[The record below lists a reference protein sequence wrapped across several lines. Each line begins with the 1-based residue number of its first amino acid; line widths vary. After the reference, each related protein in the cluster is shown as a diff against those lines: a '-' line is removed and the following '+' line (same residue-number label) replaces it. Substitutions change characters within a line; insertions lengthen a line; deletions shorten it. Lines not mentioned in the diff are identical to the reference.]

1 MNDFLYTYSED
12 SYSENGEDGIN
23 KKILEHLGINEG
35 VILEIG
41 AWDGFFASNCANLWS
56 KNKNFK
62 GILIEST
69 NRLDLKLEE
78 KFKNINCFVELVSI
92 ENTLEKIIDGSKF
105 EVTNENFV
113 LASIDVD
120 GDDLNVCKSL
130 GKYKP
135 IILIVEPNGN
145 LIEKINP
152 EGWTIK
158 ELVDWGSDFGYEF
171 IGTSGH
177 VGKHSGNVYL
187 IREDY
192 KDKFDICKKPWL
204 ERGILLPEGIIY

>member
-1 MNDFLYTYSED
+1 MLF
-12 SYSENGEDGIN
+12 
-23 KKILEHLGINEG
+23 KKLTLSNFGPFKGNHELN
-35 VILEIG
+35 LEI
-41 AWDGFFASNCANLWS
+41 
-56 KNKNFK
+56 
-62 GILIEST
+62 
-69 NRLDLKLEE
+69 E
-78 KFKNINCFVELVSI
+78 K
-92 ENTLEKIIDGSKF
+92 
-105 EVTNENFV
+105 
-113 LASIDVD
+113 
-120 GDDLNVCKSL
+120 DD
-130 GKYKP
+130 KP

-187 IREDY
+187 IREDC

>member
-1 MNDFLYTYSED
+1 M
-12 SYSENGEDGIN
+12 
-23 KKILEHLGINEG
+23 
-35 VILEIG
+35 
-41 AWDGFFASNCANLWS
+41 
-56 KNKNFK
+56 
-62 GILIEST
+62 
-69 NRLDLKLEE
+69 
-78 KFKNINCFVELVSI
+78 VSI

>member
-1 MNDFLYTYSED
+1 MYAKPVPNDTHHFFHYQLSKEFTFQSD
-12 SYSENGEDGIN
+12 SLHASLSRVHI
-23 KKILEHLGINEG
+23 
-35 VILEIG
+35 IG
-41 AWDGFFASNCANLWS
+41 
-56 KNKNFK
+56 
-62 GILIEST
+62 T
-69 NRLDLKLEE
+69 
-78 KFKNINCFVELVSI
+78 
-92 ENTLEKIIDGSKF
+92 EKIIDGSKF

-158 ELVDWGSDFGYEF
+158 ELVDWGSGFGYEF

-177 VGKHSGNVYL
+177 VGGSPKMLGKS
-187 IREDY
+187 
-192 KDKFDICKKPWL
+192 
-204 ERGILLPEGIIY
+204 

>member
-12 SYSENGEDGIN
+12 VYSDYGEDGIN

-35 VILEIG
+35 VVLEIG

-56 KNKNFK
+56 KNKNYK

-78 KFKNINCFVELVSI
+78 KFNNINCFIELVSI
-92 ENTLEKIIDGSKF
+92 ENTLEKIIDRCKF

-120 GDDLNVCKSL
+120 GDDLNVARSL

-135 IILIVEPNGN
+135 IILIIEPNGDV
-145 LIEKINP
+145 IKKQNP
-152 EGWTIK
+152 NGSSIK
-158 ELVDWGSDFGYEF
+158 ELLDFGYDFGYDF
-171 IGTSGH
+171 IGMSGL
-177 VGKHSGNVYL
+177 VGRQSGNVYL
-187 IREDY
+187 VRNDY
-192 KDKFDICKKPWL
+192 KSKFDICSKPWQQ
-204 ERGILLPEGIIY
+204 RGIILSEGVLY